1 MDDVP
6 VIDNVAARL
15 AFIRVRVDRRL
26 PTDLFK
32 YAADNS
38 MPELLPEPGELAA

>member
-26 PTDLFK
+26 PTIGCLI
-32 YAADNS
+32 
-38 MPELLPEPGELAA
+38 EVLQRCEG